1 MEIVFE
7 ERQSN
12 SPFVE
17 SIWRSQSDTA
27 GNFLSLAVSNWMM
40 VVSKIQGQTFFTVR
54 GPETKA
60 TPAFCPGDSEFFG
73 IFFKVGTLMPHF
85 PAVNLLD
92 RRDVYLPQANSNA
105 FWLNGSAWEFPDFD
119 NMDTFADK
127 LVREGLVIRE
137 PVVGAA
143 LHGHVKEH
151 SLRSVQ
157 RRFLRA
163 TGLTHSYIHQIER
176 ARKATMLL
184 KEGVSIMDV
193 VDQAGYSDQ
202 PHLTRSLKHL
212 IGQTPAQIMRKD
224 ETLGFLRDSVLQP
237 PLSLE
242 KVG

>member
-7 ERQSN
+7 ERQSD

-17 SIWRSQSDTA
+17 SVWRSQSEAA
-27 GNFLSLAVSNWMM
+27 GSFLSLAVSNWMM
-40 VVSKIQGQTFFTVR
+40 VVSKIQGHTYLTVR

-60 TPAFCPGDSEFFG
+60 TPAFCPADAEFVG

-85 PAVNLLD
+85 PALNLLD

-105 FWLNGSAWEFPDFD
+105 FWLNGTAWEFPDFE
-119 NMDTFADK
+119 NMDTFVNK

-143 LHGHVKEH
+143 LQGQVKER

-176 ARKATMLL
+176 ARQATILL
-184 KEGVSIMDV
+184 KQGTSIMDT
-193 VDQAGYSDQ
+193 VDQAGYADQ

-212 IGQTPAQIMRKD
+212 IGQTPAQIVRQ
-224 ETLGFLRDSVLQP
+224 ESTLGFLRDSVVQP
-237 PLSLE
+237 QLSTE
-242 KVG
+242 EV

>member
-7 ERQSN
+7 ERQSD

-17 SIWRSQSDTA
+17 SVWRSQSEAA
-27 GNFLSLAVSNWMM
+27 GSFLSLAVSNWMM
-40 VVSKIQGQTFFTVR
+40 VVSKIQGHTYLTVR

-60 TPAFCPGDSEFFG
+60 TPAFCPADAEFVG

-85 PAVNLLD
+85 PALNLLD

-105 FWLNGSAWEFPDFD
+105 FWLNGTAWEFPDFE
-119 NMDTFADK
+119 NMDTFVNK
-127 LVREGLVIRE
+127 LVREDLVIRE

-143 LHGHVKEH
+143 LQGQVKER

-176 ARKATMLL
+176 ARQATILL
-184 KEGVSIMDV
+184 KQGTSIMDT
-193 VDQAGYSDQ
+193 VDQAGYADQ

-212 IGQTPAQIMRKD
+212 IGQTPAQIVRQ
-224 ETLGFLRDSVLQP
+224 ESTLGFLRDSVVQP
-237 PLSLE
+237 QLSTE
-242 KVG
+242 EV